1 VLDSAAGQAN
11 QDANRGGEKRRGPE
25 GTGILVGAHGPQI
38 IRSKGQRWSDEA
50 EERFLDQL
58 AASCNVSAAA
68 EAAGFTRYSI
78 YKRRR
83 RDPAFAKRWQAA
95 VEQGYARIEAML
107 VERASNSLEGFA
119 PDPDTPI
126 PQMSVKEILAVL
138 ANYRRTVQ
146 GGPRSRRQWARPR
159 SLDEMRDS
167 ILAKL
172 EAVAPVSDAGVSSS
186 FETTPQTASSA
197 SPQDERGGPQDERDG
212 EDITHPA
219 SVLPENQS

>member
-1 VLDSAAGQAN
+1 MLDSAVDRAN
-11 QDANRGGEKRRGPE
+11 QGSNQDEEKRQGPA
-25 GTGILVGAHGPQI
+25 GTGILVGAHGPQV

-50 EERFLDQL
+50 EEKFLDQL

-68 EAAGFTRYSI
+68 EAAGFTRYST

-83 RDPAFAKRWQAA
+83 RDPAFARRWQAA
-95 VEQGYARIEAML
+95 IEQGYARIEAML

-138 ANYRRTVQ
+138 ANHRRTVQ
-146 GGPRSRRQWARPR
+146 GGPRSRRQWTRPR

-172 EAVAPVSDAGVSSS
+172 EAVAPVSDARS

-197 SPQDERGGPQDERDG
+197 SPQDERDGDAETGKNGG
-212 EDITHPA
+212 
-219 SVLPENQS
+219 